1 MSPESEVLVKCGTG
15 RFSALEGGIVI
26 ITFGT
31 DGWRGIISEDYTF
44 HNLRLVA
51 QAIAEYITERQEA
64 EKGIVIGYDARFLSR
79 QYAEDCAAV
88 IAHKGVKVWLTD
100 KMLPTPALTWQVKDR
115 QAAGGIMITASH
127 NPPEYNGLKFKASYG
142 GSASPEIVAD
152 IEKYVRRLE
161 AGGGEFA
168 KVPLTDRVELVP
180 PQDVYLGHV
189 QQILDP
195 KMLQR
200 FKGKIVFDVMH
211 GSASGYA
218 ASLGA
223 LNGLD
228 LIEIRSDYNPSFG
241 GVNPEPIEKNLAA
254 LRQAVSEHKAVIA
267 LATDGDGDRIGAMDA
282 DGRFINA
289 HQIIALLT
297 KYLVEKRGW
306 TGGVAQTLT
315 ASELVKRVAAK
326 YGRRLY
332 ETPVGFKYIANLMLE
347 EDILIGGEEAGG
359 IGVKNYIP
367 ERDGIMLGFLLI
379 ETAAAYGRTLGALLD
394 EMMDELGHFYYG
406 REDLHLEETR
416 KARLMA
422 KLSDA
427 PPKELAGLK
436 VSSAK
441 CTDGCKLNLDDG
453 WVMFRA
459 SGTEPIARVYAEA
472 RSQKLLAEI
481 LEKAVNYAN
490 QA

>member
-1 MSPESEVLVKCGTG
+1 V
-15 RFSALEGGIVI
+15 
-26 ITFGT
+26 
-31 DGWRGIISEDYTF
+31 
-44 HNLRLVA
+44 H
-51 QAIAEYITERQEA
+51 
-64 EKGIVIGYDARFLSR
+64 
-79 QYAEDCAAV
+79 
-88 IAHKGVKVWLTD
+88 
-100 KMLPTPALTWQVKDR
+100 
-115 QAAGGIMITASH
+115 
-127 NPPEYNGLKFKASYG
+127 
-142 GSASPEIVAD
+142 
-152 IEKYVRRLE
+152 RLE
-161 AGGGEFA
+161 ATGGEFA
-168 KVPLTDRVELVP
+168 KIPLTDRVELVP
-180 PQDVYLGHV
+180 PLEVYLAHV
-189 QQILDP
+189 QQLLDP
-195 KMLQR
+195 KVLQS
-200 FKGKIVFDVMH
+200 FQGKIVFDVMH

-218 ASLGA
+218 ARLGA

-254 LRQAVSEHKAVIA
+254 LRQAVAQHKAAIA

-289 HQIIALLT
+289 HQIMALLT

-315 ASELVKRVAAK
+315 VSELVKRVAAK

-347 EDILIGGEEAGG
+347 EDILIGGEESGG

-367 ERDGIMLGFLLI
+367 ERDGVMLGFLLI

-406 REDLHLEETR
+406 REDLHLEESR
-416 KARLMA
+416 KGRLMSMLA
-422 KLSDA
+422 DS
-427 PPKELAGLK
+427 PPKELDGLK
-436 VSSAK
+436 VSSVN
-441 CTDGCKLNLDDG
+441 CTDGCKLYLDNG

-459 SGTEPIARVYAEA
+459 SGTEPIVRVYAEA
-472 RSQKLLAEI
+472 AGQGMLAEI

-490 QA
+490 HA